1 MALRTLAPSQ
11 SWQLPLLLFSLALF
25 GYAGYLFVDPKPA
38 ATVDQQLSAARALL
52 RQDRGEATIE
62 VLNKLTKVATLTPPQ
77 QGDVHLML
85 ARALEVGQRE
95 KKVDL
100 VTNHEQIVQQT
111 LLAKKA
117 DATLLADDYR
127 RLGTSQAQLGQ
138 FGDAVDSYR
147 HAMAMDPQHELA
159 NHRRVI
165 ELLNEDGKKAEA
177 GEELSR
183 YLALPDV
190 VDAERGWALG
200 AKAQLLIDEGKFA
213 ESRVL
218 LDQAEKLAIV
228 SDKTLQGEIAFRLG
242 YAASKVGDNAE
253 AERYYLNARDL
264 LGANH
269 TLDADC
275 AYALARIALGDRRF
289 DQALAFLQSIIVSH
303 PESPLAP
310 LARMERGMVRATRGD
325 TIPALEDF
333 GAVVK
338 LVQAKPKLENLRGPV
353 LTTLRAATTIFDSR
367 GDLDAAIET
376 MGHEKVLEP
385 KPATGFFE
393 RLAGVFERRSKQYLD
408 ESDKAT
414 GADKVKAA
422 QNYRDAL
429 ARAGSAYVAVAQRS
443 TLADDG
449 TYADSLWKGIDC
461 FDRAGDAAS
470 AVSALELFVAERPE
484 DPLAPDALLRLGRTY
499 QAAGLFDKAIST
511 FTHNQLR
518 YPNSLAASKS
528 GVPLAQAYMAK
539 GPESYPRA
547 EQVLRAVIDNNP
559 LLTPESVEFRQ
570 AVFELGQLLY
580 RTGRYEEAIARLEEF
595 TTRYP
600 GDTRRAQVAFVKAD
614 AYRKSAAAV
623 GDRLAAL
630 DAGKLE
636 SDSGGKL
643 VDRVELVVSRRERLG
658 KARALFQSVVEQFDG
673 ELPTASIDQLY
684 LKLAHFYRADC
695 LFDLNQFDE
704 AIKLYDVAARRYQND
719 PSALAAYVQIV
730 NSYVALNKPEEARA
744 ANERAK
750 WMLHRLPPDAFEQSG
765 LSKQYRE
772 QWLGFAGESGLLAK
786 QLAAGGK

>member
-38 ATVDQQLSAARALL
+38 ATVDQQMSAARALL

-62 VLNKLTKVATLTPPQ
+62 VLNKLTKITTLTQPQ
-77 QGDVHLML
+77 QGEVHLML

-127 RLGTSQAQLGQ
+127 RLGNSQAQVGQ
-138 FGDAVDSYR
+138 LADAVASYR
-147 HAMAMDPQHELA
+147 RAMAMDPQHELA

-165 ELLNEDGKKAEA
+165 ELLNDDNQKVDAGAE
-177 GEELSR
+177 LDK
-183 YLALPDV
+183 YLAIPDV

-200 AKAQLLIDEGKFA
+200 AKAQLLIDNGKYA
-213 ESRVL
+213 ESRAL

-228 SDKTLQGEIAFRLG
+228 SDKTLQGEIAYRLG

-269 TLDADC
+269 ALDADC
-275 AYALARIALGDRRF
+275 AYALGRIALGDRRF
-289 DQALAFLQSIIVSH
+289 DQALSFLQSIIVSH
-303 PESPLAP
+303 PDSPLAP

-325 TIPALEDF
+325 VQPALEDF
-333 GAVVK
+333 GAVVR
-338 LVQAKPKLENLRGPV
+338 LVQVKPNLAKLRDPV
-353 LTTLRAATTIFDSR
+353 LTTLRDATTIFDNR
-367 GDLDAAIET
+367 GDLDAEIET
-376 MGHEKVLEP
+376 MGHEKTLEP

-393 RLAGVFERRSKQYLD
+393 RLASVFERRAKQYLD
-408 ESDKAT
+408 GSDNAV
-414 GADKVKAA
+414 GADKVKAS

-443 TLADDG
+443 TLADDA

-461 FDRAGDAAS
+461 FDRAGDAPS
-470 AVSALELFVAERPE
+470 AVTALELFVAERP
-484 DPLAPDALLRLGRTY
+484 DDALAPDALLRLGRTY
-499 QAAGLFDKAIST
+499 QAAGLFDKAIAT
-511 FTHNQLR
+511 FQHNQLR

-547 EQVLRAVIDNNP
+547 ETILRAVIDNNP
-559 LLTPESVEFRQ
+559 LLTPESSEFRQ

-600 GDTRRAQVAFVKAD
+600 DDVRRAQVAFVKAD

-623 GDRLAAL
+623 SDRLAAL

-636 SDSGGKL
+636 GDSGKL
-643 VDRVELVVSRRERLG
+643 VDRLELVVSRRERLR
-658 KARALFQSVVEQFDG
+658 KARALFQSVVDQFDG
-673 ELPTASIDQLY
+673 ELPTADIDVLY

-695 LFDLNQFDE
+695 LFDLNEFDE
-704 AIKLYDVAARRYQND
+704 AIKLYDVAAKRYQTD
-719 PSALAAYVQIV
+719 PSALSAYVQIV
-730 NSYVALNKPEEARA
+730 NAYIALNKPDEARA

-750 WMLHRLPPDAFEQSG
+750 WMYHRLPPTAFAQAGISAQSW
-765 LSKQYRE
+765 E
-772 QWLGFAGESGLLAK
+772 QWLSFAGESGLLAK
-786 QLAAGGK
+786 QLAVGK